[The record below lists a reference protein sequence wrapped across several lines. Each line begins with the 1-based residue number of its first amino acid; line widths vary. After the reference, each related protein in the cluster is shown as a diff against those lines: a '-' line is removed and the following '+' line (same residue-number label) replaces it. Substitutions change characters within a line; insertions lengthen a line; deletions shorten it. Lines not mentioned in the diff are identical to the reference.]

1 MPEKKSDQKRAVR
14 QSSKAPSEVSPSD
27 ILKGMVSGSVASQSD
42 VPWTLPPKPTPSGE
56 KSVYTGE
63 SFFNPWQPPSSLQAG
78 LVDPYRPTELPDRLW
93 IPDDVGMGR
102 VLRDKDVLNLFR
114 VWASESPEYAQ
125 LEKRIRELSDQMVK
139 SLARSSS
146 AQRDVETYDK
156 LVRSLEPSMDLY
168 PPLRELRE
176 NVKRRAVEWYKERA
190 KSEIREADA
199 EWDVLEKK
207 AINLFAK
214 WVLNHSNPDVR
225 ARVVQAI
232 QKEYGKGVDLSK
244 IDPPWRSILE
254 KYREETGRKPQ
265 RKSNLPS
272 RSKR

>member
-1 MPEKKSDQKRAVR
+1 MPEKKTDQKKAVR
-14 QSSKAPSEVSPSD
+14 QISKAPSEVSPSD
-27 ILKGMVSGSVASQSD
+27 ILKGMISGSVASQSD

-93 IPDDVGMGR
+93 APDDVGIGR
-102 VLRDKDVLNLFR
+102 IFRDKDVFDLFR
-114 VWASESPEYAQ
+114 VWATESPEYAR
-125 LEKRIRELSDQMVK
+125 LEKRIEELLSQILENM
-139 SLARSSS
+139 SRSSS
-146 AQRDVETYDK
+146 ARRNVETVDR
-156 LVRSLEPSMDLY
+156 LVEDFGPAKRIY
-168 PPLRELRE
+168 PPLRKLRE
-176 NVKRRAVEWYKERA
+176 YAKDRLVK
-190 KSEIREADA
+190 EIRDRANKKMKDA
-199 EWDVLEKK
+199 GDEWNRLEEE
-207 AINLFAK
+207 AINLFSQ

-225 ARVVQAI
+225 ARIVRAVE
-232 QKEYGKGVDLSK
+232 KEYGKGVDLSK

-254 KYREETGRKPQ
+254 KYWEETGRKPQ